1 MRFRSTLF
9 LTFALATVALAAVP
23 STASAQKVIDL
34 TVDMLDRWLT
44 AHDREKSDLKGV
56 ETQLADQDAKIAKFE
71 QCKRDFEAAGAA
83 SGSRLGGMAARLA
96 IRKKCGASD
105 ADDMRKERQKIVDGP
120 ENAAAGAG
128 RFKVEEYRNLKEK
141 IQAWMGGD
149 EFGFS
154 KPGLD
159 LLKSRRRQIASS
171 FGVSADVAQAGGAG
185 TRGLRGAAWTTD
197 YAWVYI
203 SGLFA
208 MQYLSGATMF
218 EGNYKPGEWTK
229 WSMKDAD
236 NEDEAQQT
244 ERAFL
249 GKTAEGAEWWRLKT
263 INSYKDGDDKQTAD
277 TVVLEAL
284 FKPDPSNEALQQLV
298 RMRGRFPGQTEAQEL
313 MVPQQWGMW
322 NMNGAF
328 SMKPTKE
335 SIEGATVGTESV
347 TTPAGKFAAKHV
359 RFGQGGG
366 TMDWWLDETTIG
378 GWVKF
383 TAFDN
388 EKKPTYTMELIAKGT
403 GAKSELGITIK

>member
-1 MRFRSTLF
+1 MRVRSSLF
-9 LTFALATVALAAVP
+9 LTFALAAAALTSVP

-34 TVDMLDRWLT
+34 TVDMLDRWFT
-44 AHDREKSDLKGV
+44 AHDKEKSDLKSV
-56 ETQLADQDAKIAKFE
+56 ESQLVDQDAKIAKFE

-83 SGSRLGGMAARLA
+83 TGSRLGGIAARIA
-96 IRKKCGASD
+96 IKKKCGASD
-105 ADDMRKERQKIVDGP
+105 DGDMRKERQKLLDGP
-120 ENAAAGAG
+120 ETAAAQAG
-128 RFKVEEYRNLKEK
+128 KFKLDEYRTLKDRL
-141 IQAWMGGD
+141 QAWANGD
-149 EFGFS
+149 ESGFS
-154 KPGLD
+154 KAGLD
-159 LLKSRRRQIASS
+159 LLKSRRTQVAAA
-171 FGVSADVAQAGGAG
+171 FGISANVAQASAG
-185 TRGLRGAAWTTD
+185 TRGLRGSAWTTD

-236 NEDEAQQT
+236 DENEAQQT

-249 GKTAEGAEWWRLKT
+249 GKTTEGAEWWRLKT
-263 INSYKDGDDKQTAD
+263 ISNYKDGDKPAAD

-284 FKPDPSNEALQQLV
+284 FKPDPSNEALQTLV
-298 RMRGRFPGQTEAQEL
+298 RMRGKFPGQTEAQEL

-335 SIEGATVGTESV
+335 SIDGATVGTESV
-347 TTPAGKFAAKHV
+347 TTPAGKFNAKHV

-388 EKKPTYTMELIAKGT
+388 DKKPTYTMEMIGKGT
-403 GAKSELGITIK
+403 GAKSELGVTIK